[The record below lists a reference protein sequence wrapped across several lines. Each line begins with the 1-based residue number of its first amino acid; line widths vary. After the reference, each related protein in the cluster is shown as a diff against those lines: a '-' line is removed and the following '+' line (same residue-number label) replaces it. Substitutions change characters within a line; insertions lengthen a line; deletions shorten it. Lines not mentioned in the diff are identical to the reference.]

1 MREQKYSISLKIWL
15 DEIRRAIKGIY
26 TRNPNFKMQKDLD
39 GFLRSPYY
47 ERENIYKDW
56 ENFAKSWEEH
66 LYDKAD
72 DTFNLIEKDIKS
84 FEHDLEEISSKYTEL
99 TDLLV
104 EQRELLPLEFLDK
117 QSPHALGAVV
127 GSPADIIYYAN
138 IYIKELQE
146 KLNNEHK

>member
-1 MREQKYSISLKIWL
+1 
-15 DEIRRAIKGIY
+15 
-26 TRNPNFKMQKDLD
+26 MQKDLN

-84 FEHDLEEISSKYTEL
+84 FECDLDNITKKYNEL
-99 TDLLV
+99 TDELV
-104 EQRELLPLEFLDK
+104 KIRELLPVEWLDR
-117 QSPHALGAVV
+117 QSPHALGTVV
-127 GSPADIIYYAN
+127 GSPLDIVYYTN

-146 KLNNEHK
+146 ECQFLRDEIAGVDL